1 MRGEF
6 ANVKNTGV
14 VENVKHFVANVKNTG
29 VVENVK
35 KFRCKCQKWLQRLQI
50 EKFCNVQNE
59 KNGFKRRKLSYRNMK
74 NAGYQRALSWVGL
87 FKKMLG

>member
-6 ANVKNTGV
+6 ANVKNTVVVENVKKIVANVKNTVV
-14 VENVKHFVANVKNTG
+14 VENVKHFVANVKNSV

-35 KFRCKCQKWLQRLQI
+35 KFRCKRQKWLQRLQI

-59 KNGFKRRKLSYRNMK
+59 KNGFKS
-74 NAGYQRALSWVGL
+74 
-87 FKKMLG
+87 KMVTT